1 MKYTQ
6 EITNKLVALYQSG
19 NSVPEIAALMT
30 LEYGEPVPD
39 RSIIAKL
46 SSLGVYTKKAYTT
59 KRGEV
64 PVKKEEYIERIAA
77 LLDVNAEILESLE
90 KVNKS
95 VLALIESRLQPL
107 EVVETTVLDPKLNIF
122 S

>member
-1 MKYTQ
+1 MKYTK
-6 EITNKLVALYQSG
+6 EITDRLVTDYQAGTSIDELAK
-19 NSVPEIAALMT
+19 NLDVPT
-30 LEYGEPVPD
+30 

-46 SSLGVYTKKAYTT
+46 SSLGVYQRRQYLN

-64 PVKKEEYIERIAA
+64 PVKKSEYIERIGK
-77 LLDVNAEILESLE
+77 LLDMNLELLESLE

-95 VLALIESRLQPL
+95 VLAVIERELSRN
-107 EVVETTVLDPKLNIF
+107 K